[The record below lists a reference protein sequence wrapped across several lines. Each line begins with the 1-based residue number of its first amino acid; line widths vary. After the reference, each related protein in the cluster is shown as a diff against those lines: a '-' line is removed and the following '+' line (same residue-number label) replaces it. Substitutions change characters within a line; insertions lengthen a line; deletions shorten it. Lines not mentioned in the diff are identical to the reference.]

1 MTEPADAVSPSIRIL
16 TSATQSLDNPVSHR
30 LPLAMAYA
38 TALAVLA
45 DPTRLEV
52 FERLRTGPRAVN
64 AIAAG
69 MPVSRPA
76 VSQHLK
82 VLKDAGLVEE
92 RSEGVRRIYSVRREG
107 LAELRD
113 WLDSFW
119 GDALDAFKLEAERS
133 YRAKKRSK

>member
-1 MTEPADAVSPSIRIL
+1 
-16 TSATQSLDNPVSHR
+16 
-30 LPLAMAYA
+30 MAYGI
-38 TALAVLA
+38 ALAVLA
-45 DPTRLEV
+45 DPTRREV
-52 FERLRTGPRAVN
+52 FERLRAGPHAVN

-107 LAELRD
+107 LTELRD

-133 YRAKKRSK
+133 YRAKKRPK